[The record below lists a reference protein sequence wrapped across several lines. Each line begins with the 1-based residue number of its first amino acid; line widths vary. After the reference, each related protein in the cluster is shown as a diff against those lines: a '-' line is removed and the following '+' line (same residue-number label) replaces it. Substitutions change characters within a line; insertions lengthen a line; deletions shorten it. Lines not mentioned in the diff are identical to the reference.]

1 LNTRDE
7 ILTRLRAKTREAE
20 LPAPWRSRRHFAD
33 LAERF
38 SQSLTA
44 VHGEVIRAASLTG
57 ALQQAGNVIARLGA
71 QKVVVN
77 GVRPLTDIPWNE
89 KWPQTDWYQV
99 GQTEGDL
106 TAFCAAADLGI
117 SSAEAALAETGTIV
131 IYSGPDQSRLATLLP
146 PVHLALVPT
155 SCLTA
160 DLFTFTASRQG
171 ELPANLVFV
180 SGPSKT
186 ADIEQTMAIGVHGPK
201 RFIVVLYTDE
211 TAAA

>member
-1 LNTRDE
+1 MNTRNE
-7 ILTRLRAKTREAE
+7 ILTRLRANTREAD
-20 LPAPWRSRRHFAD
+20 LSAPWQSRRHFTD

-38 SQSLTA
+38 SESLTA
-44 VHGEVIRAASLTG
+44 VHGEVIRAASLEE
-57 ALQQAGNVIARLGA
+57 ALLRVGDVIAGLGA

-77 GVRPLTDIPWNE
+77 GIRPLTDIPWRE
-89 KWPQTDWYQV
+89 KWPQAEWYQV

-106 TAFCAAADLGI
+106 TAFCAEADLGI
-117 SSAEAALAETGTIV
+117 SSAEAALAETGSII

-171 ELPANLVFV
+171 EMPANLVFV

-201 RFIVVLYTDE
+201 RFIVVLYM
-211 TAAA
+211 

>member
-1 LNTRDE
+1 MNTRNE
-7 ILTRLRAKTREAE
+7 ILTRLRAKTRETD
-20 LPAPWRSRRHFAD
+20 LPAPWQSRRHFAD

-38 SQSLTA
+38 SESLTA
-44 VHGEVIRAASLTG
+44 VHGEVLRAASREE
-57 ALQQAGNVIARLGA
+57 ALQQVGNVIAELGA

-77 GVRPLTDIPWNE
+77 GVRPLTDIPWRE
-89 KWPQTDWYQV
+89 KWPQAEWYQV

-117 SSAEAALAETGTIV
+117 SSAAAALAETGSIV
-131 IYSGPDQSRLATLLP
+131 IYSGPAQSRLATLLP

-160 DLFTFTASRQG
+160 DLFTFTASRRG
-171 ELPANLVFV
+171 EMPANLVFV

-201 RFIVVLYTDE
+201 RFIVVLYM
-211 TAAA
+211 